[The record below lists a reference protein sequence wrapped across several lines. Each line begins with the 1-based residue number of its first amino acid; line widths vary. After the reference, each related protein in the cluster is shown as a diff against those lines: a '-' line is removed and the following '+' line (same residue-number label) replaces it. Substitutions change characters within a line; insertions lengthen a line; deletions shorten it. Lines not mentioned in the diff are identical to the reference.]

1 MLISLNSV
9 CRNSKYLMDVPDETP
24 SPQTAIEKGLEW
36 QWVFTVSTGSELFLF
51 EDLITEQGSNSLVL
65 KGQSR
70 INSPDQLAAPLSL

>member
-9 CRNSKYLMDVPDETP
+9 CRNSKYLMDVPDETL
-24 SPQTAIEKGLEW
+24 SPQTAIEKGLES
-36 QWVFTVSTGSELFLF
+36 QRVFTVSTGSELFLF